1 MTDEKAIY
9 WLTQIVGWFL
19 FALLI
24 LFQNYLKNQV
34 DFGLLAFLMV
44 NFAVGLGLSH
54 FMRHIIIQFGMLRMK
69 LHQVLPR
76 ILLLSFSTALSAAIL
91 VGTISDLFFVG
102 SKPILVY
109 PFTLL
114 LELLV
119 PFSVIFLIW
128 NILYFATIYLK
139 NYEKEEIKNLRL
151 QASMNEVELGNLR
164 SQLNPHFIFNA
175 MNTIRALVDENP
187 KEAKRSLTKI
197 SGILRSSLSS
207 GKRTFVRLDEELQ
220 TVQNYLDLE
229 KIRFEERLEYE
240 FDAPEELN
248 SIQIPPMLLQTLV
261 ENAVKHGV
269 STLPS
274 GGRIHLS
281 VRKSSSDRITVE
293 IANTGK
299 YNPLARKESDST
311 GIGLTNSRRRLQL
324 LYGKRAGI
332 TIYNAGDEVICEVK
346 IPTKPKPNLNYEN
359 TDY

>member
-19 FALLI
+19 FTLLI
-24 LFQNYLKNQV
+24 LFQNYLKSQIDV
-34 DFGLLAFLMV
+34 GLLAFLIV

-54 FMRHIIIQFGMLRMK
+54 FMRHIIIQFDMLRMR

-76 ILLLSFSTALSAAIL
+76 ILLLSFSTALTAAIL
-91 VGTISDLFFVG
+91 VGSVSDLFFSG

-128 NILYFATIYLK
+128 IILYFATIYLK

-175 MNTIRALVDENP
+175 MNTIRALIDENP
-187 KEAKRSLTKI
+187 VEAKKSLTKI

-207 GKRTFVRLDEELQ
+207 GKRTFVSFEEELQ
-220 TVQNYLDLE
+220 TVRNYLDLE
-229 KIRFEERLEYE
+229 KIRFEERLEYR
-240 FDAPEELN
+240 FDVPEELYGL
-248 SIQIPPMLLQTLV
+248 QIPPMLLQTLV
-261 ENAVKHGV
+261 ENAVKHGI
-269 STLPS
+269 SSLPS
-274 GGRIHLS
+274 GGYINIRASKPAADYILI
-281 VRKSSSDRITVE
+281 K
-293 IANTGK
+293 IANSGK
-299 YNPLARKESDST
+299 YDPLARRSEEST

-324 LYGKRAGI
+324 LFGKRAVI
-332 TIYNAGDEVICEVK
+332 SIYNAGNEVICEVK
-346 IPTKPKPNLNYEN
+346 MPTKPKPDLDYED

>member
-19 FALLI
+19 FTLLI
-24 LFQNYLKNQV
+24 LFQNYLKSQIDV
-34 DFGLLAFLMV
+34 GLLAFLIV

-54 FMRHIIIQFGMLRMK
+54 LMRHIIIQFDMLRMR

-76 ILLLSFSTALSAAIL
+76 ILLLSFSTALTAAIL
-91 VGTISDLFFVG
+91 VGSISDLFFSG

-128 NILYFATIYLK
+128 IILYFATIYLK

-175 MNTIRALVDENP
+175 MNT
-187 KEAKRSLTKI
+187 K
-197 SGILRSSLSS
+197 
-207 GKRTFVRLDEELQ
+207 
-220 TVQNYLDLE
+220 
-229 KIRFEERLEYE
+229 RLEYR
-240 FDAPEELN
+240 FDVPEELYGL
-248 SIQIPPMLLQTLV
+248 QIPPMLLQTLV
-261 ENAVKHGV
+261 ENAVKHGI
-269 STLPS
+269 SSLPS
-274 GGRIHLS
+274 GGYINIRASKPAADYILI
-281 VRKSSSDRITVE
+281 K
-293 IANTGK
+293 IANSGK
-299 YNPLARKESDST
+299 YDPLARRSEEST

-324 LYGKRAGI
+324 LFGKRAVI
-332 TIYNAGDEVICEVK
+332 SIYNAGNEVICEVK
-346 IPTKPKPNLNYEN
+346 MPTKPKPDLDYED

>member
-19 FALLI
+19 FVLLI

-34 DFGLLAFLMV
+34 DVGLLAFLIV

-54 FMRHIIIQFGMLRMK
+54 FMRHLIIQFGMLRMK

-76 ILLLSFSTALSAAIL
+76 ILILSFTTALTAAIL
-91 VGTISDLFFVG
+91 VGAISDLFFDG
-102 SKPILVY
+102 SKSILVY

-128 NILYFATIYLK
+128 IILYFATIYLK
-139 NYEKEEIKNLRL
+139 NYEREEIKNLRL

-187 KEAKRSLTKI
+187 KEAKKSLTKI

-207 GKRTFVRLDEELQ
+207 GKQTFVRLEEELQ
-220 TVQNYLDLE
+220 TVRNYLDLE
-229 KIRFEERLEYE
+229 KIRFEERLEYK

-248 SIQIPPMLLQTLV
+248 GFQIPPMLLQTLV
-261 ENAVKHGV
+261 ENAVKHGI
-269 STLPS
+269 STLPA
-274 GGRIHLS
+274 GGSVNIT
-281 VRKSSSDRITVE
+281 VRKSSPDRVKVE

-299 YNPLARKESDST
+299 YNPLVRKISEST

-324 LYGKRAGI
+324 LYGKQAGI
-332 TIYNAGDEVICEVK
+332 SIYNAENEVICEVI
-346 IPTKPKPNLNYEN
+346 IPRKPKPNLNYEN